1 MLVLEN
7 HFKGKDTTIVGN
19 VVSNGCTVFHYK
31 DRLAIFKEHNVDP
44 ETQESLNDAY
54 ILNQKEPENWV
65 ELSKSTT
72 SIRLMV
78 AKNTRC
84 LDILIND
91 KSISIR
97 QIVAEQDYGLNK
109 LIRDKAWVV
118 RAAVAGQGHGLEK
131 LINDSYSVV
140 RIKVVE
146 QGYGLDRLIKDDNW
160 VVRKAVAKMG
170 YGLDILIKDSNEYVK
185 HTAMVK
191 LAEQTSDKK
200 SK

>member
-97 QIVAEQDYGLNK
+97 QIVA
-109 LIRDKAWVV
+109 
-118 RAAVAGQGHGLEK
+118 GQGHGLEK

-146 QGYGLDRLIKDDNW
+146 Q
-160 VVRKAVAKMG
+160 G